1 MTSQPLLFTRL
12 STCMHEVCMCMGYT
26 APICSSLLE
35 HDVPAL
41 CITHVSVQRDRT
53 ILTAFLLLVTT
64 DVVAQRPIIL
74 DHTKLQSCS
83 SKPICLK
90 TTTTRSTKHHTVSAY
105 SLCYHQDRNSRNEA
119 DDCTQYP
126 WNSLHQATRHH
137 RMYGMT
143 TTGHRSDL
151 RILSSPNRRSR
162 YDYIKK
168 SGAGFVPHTTSLSSS
183 CFRGQCRVYR
193 PK

>member
-74 DHTKLQSCS
+74 DHSIMLIQAYLPKNNYD
-83 SKPICLK
+83 PIDQ
-90 TTTTRSTKHHTVSAY
+90 TSHSI
-105 SLCYHQDRNSRNEA
+105 SLLTCYHQDRNSRNEA

>member
-1 MTSQPLLFTRL
+1 MYHACFCPAGQNYIDRVPSLGYHRRRGTTS
-12 STCMHEVCMCMGYT
+12 HYT
-26 APICSSLLE
+26 GSYKTSIMLIQAYLPKNNYDPIDQTSHSISLL
-35 HDVPAL
+35 
-41 CITHVSVQRDRT
+41 T
-53 ILTAFLLLVTT
+53 
-64 DVVAQRPIIL
+64 
-74 DHTKLQSCS
+74 
-83 SKPICLK
+83 
-90 TTTTRSTKHHTVSAY
+90 
-105 SLCYHQDRNSRNEA
+105 CYHQDRNSRNEA

-151 RILSSPNRRSR
+151 RILFSPNRRSR